1 MILRESA
8 QKPSVIRPGRKRSS
22 VIFCTSAP
30 ELITEPKK
38 KSVTLTVSS
47 RLLTGA
53 VFLKASQP
61 DNFSGSQLEEHRR
74 PRHSGAL
81 QADGALGRWT
91 YGASL
96 AYVGSRLDREE
107 VGNRAIVRLSPYWL
121 TSARVAYALTPALQ
135 LFVRGSNLLDDRY
148 EDSAGYR
155 TEGRGLFV
163 GISLRE
169 DRRSSP

>member
-1 MILRESA
+1 MKDEIVETFDFDTFL
-8 QKPSVIRPGRKRSS
+8 SS
-22 VIFCTSAP
+22 TENRTSASRRRGIEA
-30 ELITEPKK
+30 ELAWQP
-38 KSVTLTVSS
+38 SNAL
-47 RLLTGA
+47 RLSA
-53 VFLKASQP
+53 NYAYLKASQP

-81 QADGALGRWT
+81 LADGALGRWS

-121 TSARVAYALTPALQ
+121 ASARVAYALTPALQ
-135 LFVRGSNLLDDRY
+135 LFVRGSNLLDDHY